1 MSETGHLT
9 RVVDALADAPLDM
22 DSLNVD
28 VLRLLA
34 DPTRAAIVA
43 LLAVEQLCTCHLVEE
58 LGASQTNI
66 SNHLRA
72 LRHAGVVK
80 AEPAGRFTYY
90 RLQPAILRTLS
101 AQLADLAESAVTAE
115 QVRRPCG

>member
-1 MSETGHLT
+1 MSAAGTK
-9 RVVDALADAPLDM
+9 AAAPLDTE
-22 DSLNVD
+22 

-58 LGASQTNI
+58 LGATQTNV

-72 LRHAGVVK
+72 LRHGGVVQ

-90 RLQPAILRTLS
+90 RLQPGVLRTLS
-101 AQLADLAESAVTAE
+101 AQLGELAQSAVTAE
-115 QVRRPCG
+115 QARRPCG

>member
-1 MSETGHLT
+1 MSRSTAPSAPALDTET
-9 RVVDALADAPLDM
+9 
-22 DSLNVD
+22 
-28 VLRLLA
+28 LRLLA

-58 LGASQTNI
+58 LGAGQTNV

-72 LRHAGVVK
+72 LRHAGVVT

-90 RLQPAILRTLS
+90 RLQPAVLEALA
-101 AQLADLAESAVTAE
+101 AQLGQLASSAVDAE